1 MMLFKKERKV
11 IELILMYLDEVEE
24 CVFTALKGIKVYLE
38 NDVKGAKVL
47 ARETRSLETKADS
60 IRHDI
65 RDKLYSGAYMPL
77 IREDIYKL
85 VESVDKVAN
94 AGEACS
100 NFFLNQRP
108 KIPDSLNTQFLAAV
122 QESLGIIE
130 PLKEAVLCFL
140 KGECTVE
147 TVREL
152 ANDVGMKESEVDK
165 IEWDLTKAIFVSSLD
180 HSQKMHLKLCLDAI
194 VEVSDRAEDA
204 ADQLELVTL
213 KSMF

>member
-1 MMLFKKERKV
+1 MIFKKERKV
-11 IELILMYLDEVEE
+11 IELILKYLDEVEE
-24 CVFTALKGIKVYLE
+24 CVLTALEGIEVYLE

-47 ARETRSLETKADS
+47 ARETRSLETMADS
-60 IRHDI
+60 IRHGI

-85 VESVDKVAN
+85 VESMDKVAN

-108 KIPDSLNTQFLAAV
+108 KIPDSLNTQFLAVV
-122 QESLGIIE
+122 QKSLGIIE

-147 TVREL
+147 TVREF
-152 ANDVGMKESEVDK
+152 AKDVGIKESEVDK

-180 HSQKMHLKLCLDAI
+180 HSQKMHLRLCLDAI